1 MGCDLQSDPDCAAY
15 EQLMSKLIFDPNNF
29 LHIPDKV
36 NKKIALPDYQAIEK
50 NFKQL
55 KEDNR
60 LEPLINSLESAYM
73 RCTYSHGQ
81 HTSRS
86 NTCHTPGHSG
96 MYDHLIYNTKRLR
109 VLELLEIPEES

>member
-50 NFKQL
+50 NF
-55 KEDNR
+55 
-60 LEPLINSLESAYM
+60 
-73 RCTYSHGQ
+73 
-81 HTSRS
+81 
-86 NTCHTPGHSG
+86 
-96 MYDHLIYNTKRLR
+96 
-109 VLELLEIPEES
+109 